1 MSAAPTRALARAVVA
16 LLLVATPAGSQPP
29 APPAPTAD
37 PLGDYVRAALR
48 ENLGLRQA
56 RTDADRAEVA
66 VREAVGLYLP
76 TLALDTRRSRLDGV
90 VNIGDFVNP
99 ANRALN
105 QLTGSGDF
113 PTNVNASL
121 PFAQETHLRLT
132 QPVLAPRVR
141 ANHDAR
147 RALRDAQDAAL
158 AGAARQLAA
167 DVQRG
172 YLAYAGAARV
182 VEVQAATLALVDEQQ
197 RVAERRLAAGA
208 ATPDVVLRARAD
220 RAEVAQQLAEA
231 EAQREAARRA
241 FNQLRNRPLEEP
253 VPLLADSLFD
263 SPLPDDPDALVAH
276 ALARREELR
285 QAERGESAARAQE
298 RAARAAFLPTVG
310 VGVDY
315 GIQGRDYRWNGRSD
329 FLVLSL
335 VGSWNLFNGG
345 QDAARREQ
353 AALEVERAR
362 LRGREGAQQVE
373 LQVRTAWDQARVA
386 RAALA
391 TADERL
397 AAAERTHAL
406 VRRRWE
412 QGLAPQVEL
421 LDARSA
427 FTRAALNQAITR
439 YAYAGRWVELERAA
453 ALRELGY

>member
-1 MSAAPTRALARAVVA
+1 MSLRPLLLLGLLLAAPRLDA
-16 LLLVATPAGSQPP
+16 QP
-29 APPAPTAD
+29 D
-37 PLGDYVRAALR
+37 PLGAYVRAALQ
-48 ENLGLRQA
+48 ENLALRQA
-56 RTDADRAEVA
+56 RTDADRAGAA

-76 TLALDTRRSRLDGV
+76 SLTLDSRRSRLDGV
-90 VNIGDFVNP
+90 VNLGDFVNP

-105 QLTGSGDF
+105 QLTGTGAF
-113 PTNVNASL
+113 PTNVDAPL
-121 PFAQETHLRLT
+121 PFAQETRVRLQ
-132 QPVLAPRVR
+132 QPLLAPRVR

-147 RALRDAQDAAL
+147 RALRDAQDAAF

-182 VEVQAATLALVDEQQ
+182 VDVHRATLALVEEQA
-197 RVAERRLAAGA
+197 RVAERRLAAGS

-220 RAEVAQQLAEA
+220 RAEVAQAVAEA

-241 FNQLRNRPLEEP
+241 FNQLRGRPIEEAVP
-253 VPLLADSLFD
+253 VLADSLFD
-263 SPLPDDPDALVAH
+263 RPLPGDADALVAG

-285 QAERGESAARAQE
+285 QAERGEGAARAQE
-298 RAARAAFLPTVG
+298 RAARAALLPTVAL
-310 VGVDY
+310 GVDY
-315 GIQGRDYRWNGRSD
+315 GIQGADYRWNRRTD
-329 FLVLSL
+329 FVVLSL

-345 QDAARREQ
+345 QDLARREQ

-373 LQVRTAWDQARVA
+373 LQVRTAFDQARVA

-406 VRRRWE
+406 VQRRWE
-412 QGLAPQVEL
+412 QGLAPQIEL
-421 LDARSA
+421 LDARGA
-427 FTRAALNQAITR
+427 FTRAALNRTLTR
-439 YAYAGRWVELERAA
+439 YAYAQRWVELERAA
-453 ALRELGY
+453 ALRDLSL